1 MILAVVGPTGVGK
14 TKMSV
19 ELAKHY
25 NAIIVNCDAVQVY
38 QEMNIGSAKASE
50 KEKENIEHYLMDIV
64 KPSDYYS
71 VKNYQED
78 LRKILDANKDKN
90 IIIVGGTGLYLTAG
104 ILDYRFEDEETNET
118 YDDLSNE
125 ELYDMALNK
134 DKNMNIDKN
143 NRVRLIR
150 FLNRSNIDLVPA
162 KPLYNV
168 NIIGLTT
175 ARDNLYRIIDQRVD
189 EMIQNGLVDE
199 VKELYNKYPESRV
212 LKTAIG
218 YKEIIEYLNNLVS
231 LDEAIDNIKKNSRHY
246 AKRQYTWFNNKLD
259 FKWFVVNYEDFSKTV
274 NEVINYI
281 EGEKDE

>member
-25 NAIIVNCDAVQVY
+25 DAIIVNCDAVQVY
-38 QEMNIGSAKASE
+38 QEMNIGSAKATDQ
-50 KEKENIEHYLMDIV
+50 EKENIDHYLIDIV

-78 LRKILDANKDKN
+78 LRKILDTNKDRN

-125 ELYDMALNK
+125 ELYELALKK
-134 DKNMNIDKN
+134 DNSMQIDKN
-143 NRVRLIR
+143 NRVRLVR
-150 FLNRSNIDLVPA
+150 FLNRSNNDIVPA
-162 KPLYNV
+162 KPLYDV
-168 NIIGLTT
+168 SIIGLTT
-175 ARDNLYRIIDQRVD
+175 TRDNLYRIIDNRVD

-218 YKEIIEYLNNLVS
+218 YKEIIDYLNNIVS

-259 FKWFVVNYEDFSKTV
+259 VKWFDVNYEDFSKTV
-274 NEVINYI
+274 NDVIDYI
-281 EGEKDE
+281 ESK

>member
-38 QEMNIGSAKASE
+38 QEMNIGSAKATDQ
-50 KEKENIEHYLMDIV
+50 EKENIDHYLIDIV

-78 LRKILDANKDKN
+78 LRKILDTNKDRN

-125 ELYDMALNK
+125 ELYELALKK
-134 DKNMNIDKN
+134 DNSMQIDKN

-150 FLNRSNIDLVPA
+150 FLNRSNNDIVPA
-162 KPLYNV
+162 KPLYDV
-168 NIIGLTT
+168 SIIGLTT
-175 ARDNLYRIIDQRVD
+175 TRDNLYRIIDNRVD

-218 YKEIIEYLNNLVS
+218 YKEIIEYLNNTVS

-259 FKWFVVNYEDFSKTV
+259 VKWFDVNYEDFSKTV
-274 NEVINYI
+274 NDVIDYI
-281 EGEKDE
+281 ESK

>member
-38 QEMNIGSAKASE
+38 QEMNIGSAKATDQ
-50 KEKENIEHYLMDIV
+50 EKENIDHYLIDIV

-78 LRKILDANKDKN
+78 LRKILDTNKDRN
-90 IIIVGGTGLYLTAG
+90 IIIVGGTGLYLAAG

-125 ELYDMALNK
+125 ELYELALKK
-134 DKNMNIDKN
+134 DNSMQIDKN

-150 FLNRSNIDLVPA
+150 FLNRSNNDIVPA
-162 KPLYNV
+162 KPLYDV
-168 NIIGLTT
+168 SIIGLTT
-175 ARDNLYRIIDQRVD
+175 TRDNLYRIIDNRVD

-218 YKEIIEYLNNLVS
+218 YKEIIDYLNNIVS

-259 FKWFVVNYEDFSKTV
+259 VKWFDVNYEDFSKTV
-274 NEVINYI
+274 NDVIDYI
-281 EGEKDE
+281 ESK

>member
-38 QEMNIGSAKASE
+38 QEMNIGSAKAIDQ
-50 KEKENIEHYLMDIV
+50 EKENIDHYLIDIV

-78 LRKILDANKDKN
+78 LRKILDTNKDRN

-125 ELYDMALNK
+125 ELYELALKK
-134 DKNMNIDKN
+134 DNSMQIDKN

-150 FLNRSNIDLVPA
+150 FLNRSNNDIVPA
-162 KPLYNV
+162 KPLYDV
-168 NIIGLTT
+168 SIIGLTT
-175 ARDNLYRIIDQRVD
+175 TRDNLYRIIDNRVD

-218 YKEIIEYLNNLVS
+218 YKEIIDYLNNIVS

-259 FKWFVVNYEDFSKTV
+259 VKWFDVNYEDFSKTV
-274 NEVINYI
+274 NDVIDYI
-281 EGEKDE
+281 ESK

>member
-19 ELAKHY
+19 ELAKYY

-38 QEMNIGSAKASE
+38 QEMNIGSAKATDQ
-50 KEKENIEHYLMDIV
+50 EKENIDHYLIDIV

-78 LRKILDANKDKN
+78 LRKILDTNKDRN

-104 ILDYRFEDEETNET
+104 ILDYRFEDEKTNET

-125 ELYDMALNK
+125 ELYDLALKK
-134 DKNMNIDKN
+134 DNSMQIEKN

-150 FLNRSNIDLVPA
+150 FLNRSNNDIVPA
-162 KPLYNV
+162 KPLYDV
-168 NIIGLTT
+168 SIIGLTT
-175 ARDNLYRIIDQRVD
+175 TRDNLYRIIDNRVD

-218 YKEIIEYLNNLVS
+218 YKEIIEYLNNTVS

-259 FKWFVVNYEDFSKTV
+259 VKWFDVNYEDFSKTV
-274 NEVINYI
+274 NDVIDYI
-281 EGEKDE
+281 ESK

>member
-38 QEMNIGSAKASE
+38 QEMNIGSAKATDQ
-50 KEKENIEHYLMDIV
+50 EKENIDHYLIDIV

-78 LRKILDANKDKN
+78 LRKILDTNKDRN

-125 ELYDMALNK
+125 ELYDLALKK
-134 DKNMNIDKN
+134 DNSMQIEKN

-150 FLNRSNIDLVPA
+150 FLNRSNNDIVPA
-162 KPLYNV
+162 KPLYDV
-168 NIIGLTT
+168 SIIGLTT
-175 ARDNLYRIIDQRVD
+175 TRDNLYRIIDNRVD

-218 YKEIIEYLNNLVS
+218 YKEIIKYLNNTVS

-259 FKWFVVNYEDFSKTV
+259 VKWFDVNYEDFSKTV
-274 NEVINYI
+274 NDVIDYI
-281 EGEKDE
+281 ESK